1 MQLHTLDASYSQ
13 ITYNIKNGI
22 RRRRYFY

>member
-1 MQLHTLDASYSQ
+1 MLPYTLEAYDSQ

-22 RRRRYFY
+22 RETNNFL